1 MPIERGK
8 WRSVDAKFNRWAKR
22 GVRAELFE
30 QLKQRVKGI
39 DLECI
44 MVDPATVRNHK
55 SAMGAK
61 GGNQCI
67 VRTAGG
73 PTTKMHLIVD
83 GAENPPGFTITAGN
97 VHDSKET
104 RNLIQILEEKY
115 LSKAGKH
122 DVEERGQ
129 RCFLGDKG

>member
-22 GVRAELFE
+22 GVWAELFE

-44 MVDPATVRNHK
+44 MVDPAAVRNHK
-55 SAMGAK
+55 SSMGAR

-67 VRTAGG
+67 GRTAGG
-73 PTTKMHLIVD
+73 PTTKMRMIVD
-83 GAENPPGFTITAGN
+83 GAETRSTSPSQWAMSTI
-97 VHDSKET
+97 
-104 RNLIQILEEKY
+104 
-115 LSKAGKH
+115 
-122 DVEERGQ
+122 Q
-129 RCFLGDKG
+129 RRPAI